1 MGSLGRRSATRSA
14 EPPDVEKEQSASVST
29 GMRVY
34 VNAARLRRALERLPE
49 GEGFQLLQTL
59 FPELSVRRLALM
71 QLHWREMSVSGAS
84 ITMPAS
90 WSTLLPD
97 DENPLVEEET

>member
-1 MGSLGRRSATRSA
+1 
-14 EPPDVEKEQSASVST
+14 
-29 GMRVY
+29 
-34 VNAARLRRALERLPE
+34 
-49 GEGFQLLQTL
+49 
-59 FPELSVRRLALM
+59 
-71 QLHWREMSVSGAS
+71 MSVSGAS